1 MFFGQ
6 FALDQYWR
14 THWKEFLVSL
24 CPWWAAAAGQV
35 SLNGMILPA
44 ALYFWQIPH
53 FMALAYLCR
62 DDYAAGGYA
71 PNYILYFECM
81 KLNAMSMLYH
91 IPSCQTQSCGF
102 GMYFMDLVPFG
113 CIGRILQQGMC
124 LAMFYG
130 FCHLVDFLHTSY
142 KEAGMLAWH
151 VQYRMLSF
159 ADVSGRRT
167 AVVALR
173 NSLYLI
179 PLGFIAYDFLNKQVP
194 TQ

>member
-1 MFFGQ
+1 MHVHTNILHIISTGYISDLTCSCLSVLGF
-6 FALDQYWR
+6 R
-14 THWKEFLVSL
+14 
-24 CPWWAAAAGQV
+24 WAAAAGQV

-91 IPSCQTQSCGF
+91 IPCCQSQSCGF
-102 GMYFMDLVPFG
+102 GIYFMDLVPFG

-124 LAMFYG
+124 LAMFYVT
-130 FCHLVDFLHTSY
+130 FCPMCYKLKVDKH
-142 KEAGMLAWH
+142 M
-151 VQYRMLSF
+151 
-159 ADVSGRRT
+159 
-167 AVVALR
+167 
-173 NSLYLI
+173 
-179 PLGFIAYDFLNKQVP
+179 
-194 TQ
+194 